1 MNFQSLYND
10 KAILAEIGQRLSRRR
25 LELNL
30 TQAHLAREAGVGKR
44 TVERVEAGES
54 TQLSTFV
61 SLLRVLGLID
71 GLDSLLPEPEP
82 SPMELLKMKG
92 KPRQRASSP
101 HEETGATERVRDD
114 ESASWVWGEDRDD
127 ADAAADDDEGGGA

>member
-30 TQAHLAREAGVGKR
+30 TQAHLAKEAGVGKR

-92 KPRQRASSP
+92 KQRQRASSP
-101 HEETGATERVRDD
+101 HEDTETTNRVRDD
-114 ESASWVWGEDRDD
+114 EPAPWVWGEDRGD
-127 ADAAADDDEGGGA
+127 AEANDKGGDA